1 MVKDRKR
8 ILLAVD
14 GSEQAFEAVRYVNR
28 LLPPNRMEVVLFH
41 VMTRVPESFW
51 DMEKEPTLR
60 QKLGDTGAWESQQK
74 KEIQEFMEKARCL
87 FLDQNIPEDAVSI
100 KIQERKV
107 GIARDI
113 IHESQKDY
121 DGVVVG
127 RWGMSMLKDFLW
139 GSIANKLIG
148 RLINIPLCVVGG
160 TSQIGKILM
169 AIDASE
175 GAMRA
180 LDYIGAMVDTSHWE
194 VTLFHAI
201 REFDTEELHRAEKS
215 MASVFETASRHLEEA
230 GFNRNQIDLKTVTG
244 VHSRAAVI
252 ITEALKGGYGT
263 IVVGRRGLT
272 NVEEFIMGRVSNK
285 VIHMAR
291 EMAVWVVS

>member
-1 MVKDRKR
+1 VVKDRRR

-14 GSEQAFEAVRYVNR
+14 GSEQAFEAVRYMSR
-28 LLPPNRMEVVLFH
+28 LLPPNRMEVVLLH
-41 VMTRVPESFW
+41 VMTKVPESFW

-60 QKLGDTGAWESQQK
+60 QKIRDTGTWESRQK
-74 KEIQEFMEKARCL
+74 KQIQEFMERSRCL
-87 FLDQNIPEDAVSI
+87 FLDQNVPEDAVSI

-113 IHESQKDY
+113 IHESQKNY

-180 LDYIGAMVDTSHWE
+180 LDYIGAMVDTLHCKI
-194 VTLFHAI
+194 TLFHVI
-201 REFDTEELHRAEKS
+201 REFDTEELHRAQKS
-215 MASVFETASRHLEEA
+215 MKSVFETASSHLEAA
-230 GFNRNQIDLKTVTG
+230 GFNRNQIDVRSVTG
-244 VHSRAAVI
+244 AHSRAAVI

-291 EMAVWVVS
+291 EMAVWVVT

>member
-1 MVKDRKR
+1 VVKDRKR

-14 GSEQAFEAVRYVNR
+14 GSEQAFEAVRYVSR
-28 LLPPNRMEVVLFH
+28 LLPTNRMEVVLFH

-51 DMEKEPTLR
+51 DIEKEPPLR

-74 KEIQEFMEKARCL
+74 KEIQEFMEKARRL

-139 GSIANKLIG
+139 GSIADKLIG

-160 TSQIGKILM
+160 ISQIGKILM
-169 AIDASE
+169 AIDASK

-215 MASVFETASRHLEEA
+215 MASVFETASSHLEKV

-244 VHSRAAVI
+244 AHSRAAVI
-252 ITEALKGGYGT
+252 ITEALKGEYGT

>member
-100 KIQERKV
+100 KIRERKV

>member
-1 MVKDRKR
+1 VLKNRRR
-8 ILLAVD
+8 ILVAVD
-14 GSEQAFEAVRYVNR
+14 GSEQAFEAVRYVSR

-51 DMEKEPTLR
+51 DIEKEPTLR
-60 QKLGDTGAWESQQK
+60 QKPGDTDVWESQQK

-87 FLDQNIPEDAVSI
+87 FLDQNIPEDAVRV

-180 LDYIGAMVDTSHWE
+180 LDFIGIMADTSCWE

-215 MASVFETASRHLEEA
+215 MESVFERASSHLEAA

-244 VHSRAAVI
+244 AQSRAAVI

-272 NVEEFIMGRVSNK
+272 NVEEFTMGRVSNK

-291 EMAVWVVS
+291 EMAVWVVT

>member
-1 MVKDRKR
+1 MVKDRKK

-14 GSEQAFEAVRYVNR
+14 GSDQAFEAVRYVSR
-28 LLPPNRMEVVLFH
+28 LFPPNRMEVVLFH
-41 VMTRVPESFW
+41 VMTKVPESFW
-51 DMEKEPTLR
+51 DIEKEPTFR
-60 QKLGDTGAWESQQK
+60 DNVAATGAWESRQK
-74 KEIQEFMEKARCL
+74 KKIQEFMEKARCL
-87 FLDQNIPEDAVSI
+87 FLDQRVPEDAVGI

-139 GSIANKLIG
+139 GSVANKLIG
-148 RLINIPLCVVGG
+148 GLIHIPLCVVGG
-160 TSQIGKILM
+160 TPQIGKILV

-175 GAMRA
+175 GAMKA
-180 LDYIGAMVDTSHWE
+180 VDYVGAMVDNSHGE
-194 VTLFHAI
+194 LTIFHAI
-201 REFDTEELHRAEKS
+201 RDFGTEELHRAEKY
-215 MASVFETASRHLEEA
+215 MESVFEEASGHLEDA
-230 GFNRNQIDLKTVTG
+230 GFNRNQIAVKMVTG
-244 VHSRAAVI
+244 AHSRAAAI
-252 ITEALKGGYGT
+252 ITEALQGGYGT

-291 EMAVWVVS
+291 EMAVWVVT

>member
-1 MVKDRKR
+1 
-8 ILLAVD
+8 
-14 GSEQAFEAVRYVNR
+14 
-28 LLPPNRMEVVLFH
+28 
-41 VMTRVPESFW
+41 
-51 DMEKEPTLR
+51 
-60 QKLGDTGAWESQQK
+60 
-74 KEIQEFMEKARCL
+74 MEKARHL
-87 FLDQNIPEDAVSI
+87 FLDQNVPENAVSV

-127 RWGMSMLKDFLW
+127 RWGISMLKDFLW

-160 TSQIGKILM
+160 RSKIGKILV

-180 LDYIGAMVDTSHWE
+180 LNYIGDMVDTSHWE

-201 REFDTEELHRAEKS
+201 REFDTKELYRAEKS
-215 MASVFETASRHLEEA
+215 MESMFETASSHLEEA
-230 GFNRNQIDLKTVTG
+230 GFNRNQIEFRTVIG

-291 EMAVWVVS
+291 EMAVWVVT

>member
-1 MVKDRKR
+1 LVKHKRK

-14 GSEQAFEAVRYVNR
+14 GSDQAFEAVRYVSR
-28 LLPPNRMEVVLFH
+28 LFPPNRMEVVLFH
-41 VMTRVPESFW
+41 VMTKVPESFW
-51 DMEKEPTLR
+51 DIEKEPTYSNKVAATRAWDLR
-60 QKLGDTGAWESQQK
+60 QK
-74 KEIQEFMEKARCL
+74 KEIQEFMEKARQL
-87 FLDQNIPEDAVSI
+87 FLDQNVPEDAIRI

-113 IHESQKDY
+113 LYESQNDY
-121 DGVVVG
+121 HGVVVG

-291 EMAVWVVS
+291 EMAVWVVT

>member
-60 QKLGDTGAWESQQK
+60 QKLGDTGARESQQK

-100 KIQERKV
+100 KIRERKV

-244 VHSRAAVI
+244 AHSRAAVI

>member
-1 MVKDRKR
+1 VVKDRRR

-14 GSEQAFEAVRYVNR
+14 GSEQAFEAVRYVSR

-41 VMTRVPESFW
+41 VMTKVPESFW

-60 QKLGDTGAWESQQK
+60 QKIGDTGAWESRQK
-74 KEIQEFMEKARCL
+74 KQIKEFMERSRCL
-87 FLDQNIPEDAVSI
+87 FLDKNVPEDAVSI
-100 KIQERKV
+100 KIRERKV

-113 IHESQKDY
+113 IHESQKNY

-148 RLINIPLCVVGG
+148 RLVNIPLCVVGG

-180 LDYIGAMVDTSHWE
+180 LDYIGDMVDTSHCK
-194 VTLFHAI
+194 VTLFHVI
-201 REFDTEELHRAEKS
+201 REVDTEELHRAEKS
-215 MASVFETASRHLEEA
+215 MESVFETAASHLEAA
-230 GFNRNQIDLKTVTG
+230 GFNRNQIDVRSVTG
-244 VHSRAAVI
+244 AHSRAAVI
-252 ITEALKGGYGT
+252 ITEALKEGYGT

-291 EMAVWVVS
+291 EMAVWVVT

>member
-14 GSEQAFEAVRYVNR
+14 GSEQAFEAVRYVSR
-28 LLPPNRMEVVLFH
+28 LLPTNRMEVVLFH
-41 VMTRVPESFW
+41 VMTKVPESFW

-60 QKLGDTGAWESQQK
+60 KKVGETGAWESQRK

-139 GSIANKLIG
+139 GSIADKLIG

-201 REFDTEELHRAEKS
+201 REFDTEELRRAEKS
-215 MASVFETASRHLEEA
+215 MASVFETASRHLEKA

-244 VHSRAAVI
+244 AHSRAAVI

-291 EMAVWVVS
+291 EMAVWVVT